1 MSVNV
6 AHTDFTDATTLF
18 ADLAAANAMLDGL
31 TVPDATTS
39 TDGVMKMSA
48 HLTDI
53 IEIDNDGGGST
64 PITAGASVSSDENT
78 IPNIGAAYDV
88 AEMNAA
94 FKMIAEKINLLTY
107 RLEQAGIMSSS

>member
-39 TDGVMKMSA
+39 TDGVVQKAAASADIASIGGTSCGSAAAHTAIGFTASDAAHPTKAEIIAVLCDMSEQIN
-48 HLTDI
+48 HLK
-53 IEIDNDGGGST
+53 SVLR
-64 PITAGASVSSDENT
+64 TAG
-78 IPNIGAAYDV
+78 I
-88 AEMNAA
+88 
-94 FKMIAEKINLLTY
+94 LT
-107 RLEQAGIMSSS
+107 

>member
-39 TDGVMKMSA
+39 TDGVVKQGA
-48 HLTDI
+48 HVTDAPT
-53 IEIDNDGGGST
+53 GGSASASNNAT
-64 PITAGASVSSDENT
+64 TINALIASLETAGVLATS
-78 IPNIGAAYDV
+78 
-88 AEMNAA
+88 
-94 FKMIAEKINLLTY
+94 
-107 RLEQAGIMSSS
+107 

>member
-39 TDGVMKMSA
+39 TDGVVKKAALVADPSGNSA
-48 HLTDI
+48 TNNQTAIIAILTSLK
-53 IEIDNDGGGST
+53 N
-64 PITAGASVSSDENT
+64 
-78 IPNIGAAYDV
+78 
-88 AEMNAA
+88 
-94 FKMIAEKINLLTY
+94 
-107 RLEQAGIMSSS
+107 AGIMSSS

>member
-39 TDGVMKMSA
+39 TDGVAKM
-48 HLTDI
+48 
-53 IEIDNDGGGST
+53 
-64 PITAGASVSSDENT
+64 
-78 IPNIGAAYDV
+78 AAIV
-88 AEMNAA
+88 AEPSGNSATNNQTA
-94 FKMIAEKINLLTY
+94 IIAILTS
-107 RLEQAGIMSSS
+107 LKNAGIMSSS

>member
-39 TDGVMKMSA
+39 TDGVVKKAAASA
-48 HLTDI
+48 DIASIGGTSCGAANAETAIDFAASDAAHPTKAELIVVPNDMAEQINHLK
-53 IEIDNDGGGST
+53 SVLR
-64 PITAGASVSSDENT
+64 TAG
-78 IPNIGAAYDV
+78 I
-88 AEMNAA
+88 
-94 FKMIAEKINLLTY
+94 LT
-107 RLEQAGIMSSS
+107 

>member
-39 TDGVMKMSA
+39 TDGVAKMAVLVADPSGNSSTNNQTA
-48 HLTDI
+48 IIAILTSLK
-53 IEIDNDGGGST
+53 N
-64 PITAGASVSSDENT
+64 
-78 IPNIGAAYDV
+78 
-88 AEMNAA
+88 
-94 FKMIAEKINLLTY
+94 
-107 RLEQAGIMSSS
+107 AGIMSSS

>member
-39 TDGVMKMSA
+39 TDGVAKMA
-48 HLTDI
+48 ANVPDAPT
-53 IEIDNDGGGST
+53 GGS
-64 PITAGASVSSDENT
+64 ASIANNTTTINAILASLEN
-78 IPNIGAAYDV
+78 
-88 AEMNAA
+88 
-94 FKMIAEKINLLTY
+94 
-107 RLEQAGIMSSS
+107 AGIMSSS

>member
-39 TDGVMKMSA
+39 TDGVVKKAAASA
-48 HLTDI
+48 DIASIGGTSCGSASAETAIDFAASDAAHPTKAELIVVLNDMAESINHLR
-53 IEIDNDGGGST
+53 GVLR
-64 PITAGASVSSDENT
+64 TAG
-78 IPNIGAAYDV
+78 I
-88 AEMNAA
+88 
-94 FKMIAEKINLLTY
+94 LT
-107 RLEQAGIMSSS
+107 

>member
-39 TDGVMKMSA
+39 TDGVAKMAAASA
-48 HLTDI
+48 DIASIGGTSAGTAAAHTAIDFVASDASHPTKAELIIVLNDMAESINHLR
-53 IEIDNDGGGST
+53 SVLR
-64 PITAGASVSSDENT
+64 TAG
-78 IPNIGAAYDV
+78 I
-88 AEMNAA
+88 
-94 FKMIAEKINLLTY
+94 LT
-107 RLEQAGIMSSS
+107 